1 MEHRRN
7 LTYNSAK
14 LNKRHLQHTPI
25 KNKHFHIL
33 YDKVI
38 VNHLGFCTFSSF
50 VFANFYSIPIV
61 QSVLSTMPA
70 PENTLNNNPEQIQEQ
85 PVRELSQTDLINKK
99 LLTSLFKRLDE
110 GGDSQ
115 LAKMLEADNN
125 GEIAD
130 EEWKD

>member
-1 MEHRRN
+1 
-7 LTYNSAK
+7 
-14 LNKRHLQHTPI
+14 
-25 KNKHFHIL
+25 
-33 YDKVI
+33 
-38 VNHLGFCTFSSF
+38 
-50 VFANFYSIPIV
+50 
-61 QSVLSTMPA
+61 MPA
-70 PENTLNNNPEQIQEQ
+70 PVKTENNNPEQIQEQ
-85 PVRELSQTDLINKK
+85 PVRELSQTDRINKQ